1 MEKIG
6 IIGLGNVGGLLAFQ
20 LLEKKYE
27 ISVYD
32 IKKEYLKAQILDLED
47 AFNKK
52 IQIKQIK
59 EMKDNNVIVICAG
72 VQRKENQTRE
82 DLFEINKK
90 IIESILSEL
99 EGYEGK
105 IITITNPVDKINEIV
120 AEKFGKENC
129 FGFGGELDKSRV
141 MNEARKEIEVRGIHG
156 ENLILSEQQE
166 IIEKVKER
174 NNFVIK
180 NKGYTEYGPAKKLC
194 ELVEI
199 LIEKKDAKY
208 TCSIMQENGKSIQI
222 PIEFEKGKIKKLFI

>member
-1 MEKIG
+1 MYKIG
-6 IIGLGNVGGLLAFQ
+6 IIGLGKVGGLLAFQ

-52 IQIKQIK
+52 IQINEIN
-59 EMKDNNVIVICAG
+59 EMKSNDIIVICAG

-82 DLFEINKK
+82 DLFKVNQK
-90 IIESILSEL
+90 IIESILNEL
-99 EGYEGK
+99 KGYEGK

-120 AEKFGKENC
+120 ANKFGKEKC
-129 FGFGGELDKSRV
+129 YGFGGELDKSRV
-141 MNEARKEIEVRGIHG
+141 MNEAGKEIEVRGIHG

-166 IIEKVKER
+166 VMEIVKKR
-174 NNFVIK
+174 NNFIIK
-180 NKGYTEYGPAKKLC
+180 NKGYTEYGPAKKLF
-194 ELVEI
+194 EFIEI
-199 LIEKKDAKY
+199 LTGEKNGKY
-208 TCSIMQENGKSIQI
+208 TCSVMQENGKSIQI

>member
-1 MEKIG
+1 MHKVG
-6 IIGLGNVGGLLAFQ
+6 IIGLGKVGGILAFQ
-20 LLEKKYE
+20 LLERNYD

-32 IKKEYLKAQILDLED
+32 INEEYLKAQVLDLED

-52 IQIKQIK
+52 IQIKQIEDMK
-59 EMKDNNVIVICAG
+59 ECEIIVICAG
-72 VQRKENQTRE
+72 VQRKVNQTRE
-82 DLFEINKK
+82 NLFEVNKK
-90 IIESILSEL
+90 IIESILEKL
-99 EGYEGK
+99 NGYEGK

-120 AEKFGKENC
+120 AIKIGRENS

-141 MNEARKEIEVRGIHG
+141 MNEAGKEIEVRGIHG

-166 IIEKVKER
+166 IMEKVKER
-174 NNFVIK
+174 NNFIIK

-208 TCSIMQENGKSIQI
+208 TCSIMQEDGKSIQI
-222 PIEFEKGKIKKLFI
+222 PVEFKKGKIIF